1 MDKQT
6 MQSFAAASLAP
17 VEAYKLLSGSVVPR
31 PIAWVSSLDADGV
44 PNLAPFSFF
53 TVVSANPPVVC
64 FCPSVREA
72 KNGMRATKDTLENIR
87 TTGEFVVNIV
97 SEETAEAMNQTAAQL
112 PPEANEF
119 AHACLTPIPG
129 EQVRAPRVAE
139 AKVQMECRLRQIV
152 EVSAEVMGGSL
163 VLGDVVR
170 FHISDS
176 VLEPDFHV
184 APEKL
189 RAVGRMAGSGYV
201 RTRDGF
207 ELQRPK

>member
-1 MDKQT
+1 
-6 MQSFAAASLAP
+6 
-17 VEAYKLLSGSVVPR
+17 
-31 PIAWVSSLDADGV
+31 
-44 PNLAPFSFF
+44 
-53 TVVSANPPVVC
+53 
-64 FCPSVREA
+64 
-72 KNGMRATKDTLENIR
+72 
-87 TTGEFVVNIV
+87 
-97 SEETAEAMNQTAAQL
+97 
-112 PPEANEF
+112 
-119 AHACLTPIPG
+119 
-129 EQVRAPRVAE
+129 
-139 AKVQMECRLRQIV
+139 VQMECRLRQIV